1 MLAINALAAR
11 SLGFSRGDRIAI
23 MFCGSKKSLVTGI
36 PMANVLFAG
45 HTLGLI
51 VLPLMIFHQMQ
62 LMACAALARRYARTS
77 PPTFETRAV
86 TSSRA
91 ARHQTFTVEAR

>member
-1 MLAINALAAR
+1 MLATTALAAR
-11 SLGFSRGDRIAI
+11 RLGFSREDEVAI

-45 HTLGLI
+45 QALGLI

-62 LMACAALARRYARTS
+62 LMACAELARHYARTS
-77 PPTFETRAV
+77 LPAVEPTG
-86 TSSRA
+86 
-91 ARHQTFTVEAR
+91 HQTFTAEAR